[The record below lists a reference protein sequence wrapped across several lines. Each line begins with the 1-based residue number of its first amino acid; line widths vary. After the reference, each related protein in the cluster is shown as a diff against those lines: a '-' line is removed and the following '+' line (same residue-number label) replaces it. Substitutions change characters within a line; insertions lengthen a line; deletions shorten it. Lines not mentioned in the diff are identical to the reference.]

1 VSLGRLAG
9 RLAVAVLGL
18 AAAPGARAGVLI
30 EGAGGETPYRILTD
44 GPRVRLE
51 VGSQATVFDGAAR
64 RSLVLDLANETYT
77 ELSPAGDRAQT
88 AAAREQAGAAAS
100 APARAREAR
109 FERVRRTE
117 ALGRRCDVYRLVEG
131 DGVRTETCV
140 AAFGSFGVER
150 ADLAAFRPLG
160 ELASELTGVALV
172 RNWADLPGVPLV
184 AWELEDGVPR
194 ETFRATKLEKRA
206 IPASE
211 FTAPPGWT
219 RSPGRAEQM
228 KQGMK

>member
-1 VSLGRLAG
+1 VSLGRVAG

-77 ELSPAGDRAQT
+77 ELSPGDRART
-88 AAAREQAGAAAS
+88 EAARKQVGAAAS
-100 APARAREAR
+100 APARPRAARY
-109 FERVRRTE
+109 ERIRRTE

-131 DGVRTETCV
+131 DVARTETCV

>member
-51 VGSQATVFDGAAR
+51 VVGSHATVFDGAAR

-77 ELSPAGDRAQT
+77 ELSPADL
-88 AAAREQAGAAAS
+88 ARTEATRKQAGAAAS
-100 APARAREAR
+100 APARPRAARY
-109 FERVRRTE
+109 ERIRRTE

-131 DGVRTETCV
+131 DGARTETCV

-184 AWELEDGVPR
+184 AWELEDGVTR

-211 FTAPPGWT
+211 FTAPPGWK